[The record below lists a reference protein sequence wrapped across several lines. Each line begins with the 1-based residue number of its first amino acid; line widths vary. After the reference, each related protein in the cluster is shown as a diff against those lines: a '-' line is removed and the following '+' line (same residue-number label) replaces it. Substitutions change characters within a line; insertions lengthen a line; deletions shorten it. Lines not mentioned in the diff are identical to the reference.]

1 SAEAMRAGSA
11 GVGRA
16 SLPAAAERARAEDL
30 QARVVA
36 RDRPIGQVRETTR
49 HALQSAE
56 EQLAAAAQKLSEMP
70 ARPELLE
77 LRSELQRKLE
87 TVSADADAARAAAQ
101 AAQAALA
108 VRDSRQSE
116 ALASAKEAL

>member
-1 SAEAMRAGSA
+1 MSAREPASAEELRAELDRVRRESL
-11 GVGRA
+11 RA
-16 SLPAAAERARAEDL
+16 EAERARAEDL
-30 QARVVA
+30 QARLDA
-36 RDRPIGQVRETTR
+36 RDRQIEQVRETTR

-87 TVSADADAARAAAQ
+87 TVSADAAAC
-101 AAQAALA
+101 
-108 VRDSRQSE
+108 SGFI
-116 ALASAKEAL
+116 